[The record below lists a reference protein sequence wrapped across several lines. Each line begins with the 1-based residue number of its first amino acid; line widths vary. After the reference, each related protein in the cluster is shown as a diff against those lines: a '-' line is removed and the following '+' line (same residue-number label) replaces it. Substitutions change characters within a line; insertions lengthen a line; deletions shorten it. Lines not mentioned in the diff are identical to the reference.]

1 MIYILLLLLLVLL
14 IISVCIFFVHTNNN
28 KKAGGKSL
36 TNIAVPKDIAMP
48 KYYPSK
54 IVIIRN
60 AESENGILSKAGII
74 RSQALASWTSPGVD
88 GIPIPVNIQQGPG
101 ALLKFT
107 DNKQVAA
114 IYTPIPTETD
124 QSQVLTSAATVFN
137 LRIPVY
143 TISKKNDTAGLLA
156 HIYSNPLVQD
166 KVVLIIWD
174 HTCIQQLMAELGMKA
189 PLWTDNN
196 YSRVYVSD
204 ILTDPQYIL
213 ACENF
218 DNVEGIQS
226 KDSVI
231 CAEPLIFKNQIC
243 VD

>member
-1 MIYILLLLLLVLL
+1 
-14 IISVCIFFVHTNNN
+14 VCIFFVLTNNN
-28 KKAGGKSL
+28 NNKGKSL
-36 TNIAVPKDIAMP
+36 VPLTGPKDIAAP
-48 KYYPSK
+48 KYFPSK

-88 GIPIPVNIQQGPG
+88 GTPPIPVNIQQAPG

-107 DNKQVAA
+107 NGKQVAA
-114 IYTPIPTETD
+114 IYTPIPTEID

-189 PLWTDNN
+189 PLWTDDN

-218 DNVEGIQS
+218 DNVEGIQG
-226 KDSVI
+226 KDSII